1 MKKEKTI
8 RTGGIEIKIMENE
21 EGISISND
29 AEMLLINISDFKRDI
44 PLETF
49 AADVEN
55 QIRNA
60 TENGTGLPVQAIF
73 HPLADRYAFLE
84 GAGKITVMLDRGWN
98 PDFKEFLKRFE
109 KVLVTNRERTVSLE
123 DGKIAYSDA
132 ETDFHFYAD
141 GKFITAFEK
150 KPSDFAGKLE
160 EVRKMMF

>member
-8 RTGGIEIKIMENE
+8 RTGGVEIRIMENE

-29 AEMLLINISDFKRDI
+29 AEMLLINISDFKKDI

-49 AADVEN
+49 ATDVEN
-55 QIRNA
+55 QIRNDTSDGA
-60 TENGTGLPVQAIF
+60 GLPVQGIF
-73 HPLADRYAFLE
+73 HSLADKYAFLE
-84 GAGKITVMLDRGWN
+84 GAGKITVLLDRGWN

-109 KVLVTNRERTVSLE
+109 KALLTNRERTVSLE

-141 GKFITAFEK
+141 GSFITAFEK
-150 KPSDFAGKLE
+150 KPSDFARKLE
-160 EVRKMMF
+160 EVRKMIF